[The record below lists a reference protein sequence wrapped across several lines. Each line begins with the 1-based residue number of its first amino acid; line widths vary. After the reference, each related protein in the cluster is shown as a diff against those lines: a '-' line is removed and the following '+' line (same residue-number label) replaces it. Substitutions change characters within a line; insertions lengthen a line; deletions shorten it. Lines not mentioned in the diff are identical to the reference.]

1 MVKKK
6 NGKWHICID
15 YIDLSK
21 ACLKNSLPL
30 SRINQ
35 LVDTISG
42 HKFLSFMNAF
52 SGYYQIKMAPKD
64 EEYTSFIINKD
75 IYCYKIMP
83 FSFKNAGAIYQR
95 LVNKVFKDEINWD
108 MEIYVDNILIK
119 GAKETNH
126 VKDMEK
132 AFNTLHRH

>member
-1 MVKKK
+1 MAYL
-6 NGKWHICID
+6 HD